1 MATTTP
7 TASTSLEGDQAT
19 ISITGYIST
28 DADEVLAAA
37 FAEAKEAGKVLISF
51 AEDSF
56 LNSVGI
62 AILLDL
68 LLPLKDQGKEIRIV
82 HPSQHFRR
90 VFDLVGLSRDVPVF
104 ESEQAAAAVE
114 AP

>member
-7 TASTSLEGDQAT
+7 TASTTLEGDHAT
-19 ISITGYIST
+19 ISITGYISS
-28 DADEVLAAA
+28 DADETLTSA
-37 FAEAKEAGKVLISF
+37 FAEAKSADKIVISF

-68 LLPLKDQGKEIRIV
+68 ILPLKDQGRDLRIV
-82 HPSQHFRR
+82 HPSKHFRR
-90 VFDLVGLSRDVPVF
+90 VFDIVGLSKDVEVV
-104 ESEQAAAAVE
+104 ESDDAVT
-114 AP
+114 ASR